1 MKITLI
7 EPRGFCFG
15 VCRALKMLD
24 DLLPEH
30 PYVLHEIVH
39 NKQIVGDYQQKG
51 VCFVENLDQVPPK
64 AHLVLSAHGVTKEI
78 EKKARQNFTVTDTTC
93 PFVKKNHRWVQE
105 LEAKGI
111 PVILIGKASHA
122 EIIGLLGQLKQKAFI
137 ISNEKDVDALPNF
150 DCVGVATQTTLSV
163 DDTQQIV
170 LALQKKYKNILF
182 QNGVCMATQ
191 ERQKA
196 VKQAALTNQ
205 LIIVVGDKK
214 SSNANRLV
222 EVAKSAGAD
231 SVLVETVEDLKNMSF
246 PDTIAI
252 TAAASAPE
260 RIVAEIL
267 DFLKRY

>member
-1 MKITLI
+1 MKVKLI

-24 DLLPEH
+24 ELTPKH

-39 NKQIVGDYQQKG
+39 NKQILRNYKQKG
-51 VCFVENLDQVPPK
+51 VVFVENLDDVPVES
-64 AHLVLSAHGVTKEI
+64 HLVLSAHGVGKKIEETAKEKFI
-78 EKKARQNFTVTDTTC
+78 VTDTTC
-93 PFVKKNHRWVQE
+93 PFVKKNHLWIQK
-105 LEAKGI
+105 LESKGI
-111 PVILIGKASHA
+111 PVILIGKTGHA
-122 EIIGLLGQLKQKAFI
+122 EVVGMLGQLKQKAFVV
-137 ISNEKDVDALPNF
+137 SNIEEVNSLPDF
-150 DCVGVATQTTLSV
+150 ETIGVATQTTLSV
-163 DDTQQIV
+163 DDTEQIIS
-170 LALQKKYKNILF
+170 ALHKKFKKILF

-196 VKQAALTNQ
+196 VKEAALTHK

-231 SVLVETVEDLKNMSF
+231 SILVETVEDLKKMSF
-246 PDTIAI
+246 PDTVAI

-260 RIVAEIL
+260 QIVAEIF
-267 DFLKRY
+267 DFLKNI